1 MSEARSEP
9 YVSDL
14 SRADRLPSIEP
25 EPSPRR
31 GRRHPAR
38 WLAPLI
44 GLLAAVAL
52 VSVFWQPRFGAPAVP
67 GQAAGTTA
75 GESTTARA
83 ATGDAA
89 RYPILASNAPQPPID
104 ASDAALEAGL
114 RALLAGGALAAILEP
129 RDFVRN
135 VVATVDN
142 LPRRSLFSANM
153 PVKPVPGPFQT
164 TFATSGL
171 AIADANAARYA
182 AYVRVLERVDA
193 AQLVALYERHYP
205 LFEQAY
211 RELGYPSGHFNDR
224 LVEAIEVTL
233 RTPRVDPP
241 LRVVQPKVYYEY
253 VDRGIETLPAAQKL
267 MLRMGPEN
275 AAIVKAKLTEI
286 HGLLTRHAAGAV
298 GAVGAR

>member
-14 SRADRLPSIEP
+14 SRADGLSSIEP
-25 EPSPRR
+25 DPSPRR
-31 GRRHPAR
+31 GRRHSAR

-44 GLLAAVAL
+44 GLLAAAAL
-52 VSVFWQPRFGAPAVP
+52 VSVFWQPQFGTPAVP
-67 GQAAGTTA
+67 GQTGSPAAG
-75 GESTTARA
+75 ERSTSRA

-114 RALLAGGALAAILEP
+114 RALAAGSAFAAILEP

-153 PVKPVPGPFQT
+153 PVKPVAGPFQT

-182 AYVRVLERVDA
+182 AYVRVLELVDA
-193 AQLVALYERHYP
+193 AKLVGLYERHYP

-211 RELGYPSGHFNDR
+211 RELGYPNGHFNDR
-224 LVEAIEVTL
+224 LVEAIEVAL
-233 RTPRVDPP
+233 ATPRVTPP

-253 VDRGIETLPAAQKL
+253 VDRGLETLPSAQKL
-267 MLRMGPEN
+267 MLRMGPDN
-275 AAIVKAKLTEI
+275 AAIVKARLIEI
-286 HGLLTRHAAGAV
+286 HALLTRHAAGPLV
-298 GAVGAR
+298 AR

>member
-14 SRADRLPSIEP
+14 SHGDRLPSIEP
-25 EPSPRR
+25 SPSPRR

-52 VSVFWQPRFGAPAVP
+52 VSVFWQPRFGAPALP
-67 GQAAGTTA
+67 GQAGGPAAGA
-75 GESTTARA
+75 SSTARA
-83 ATGDAA
+83 APGDAA
-89 RYPILASNAPQPPID
+89 RYPILASSAPQPPID

-114 RALLAGGALAAILEP
+114 RALLAGGALTAIVEP

-142 LPRRSLFSANM
+142 LPRRSLFAANM

-164 TFATSGL
+164 TFAASGL
-171 AIADANAARYA
+171 AIADANAARYT
-182 AYVRVLERVDA
+182 AYVRVLELVDA
-193 AQLVALYERHYP
+193 AKLVALYERHYP

-224 LVEAIEVTL
+224 LVEAIEVAL
-233 RTPRVDPP
+233 ATPQVAPP

-253 VDRGIETLPAAQKL
+253 VDRGLETLPSAQKL

-275 AAIVKAKLTEI
+275 AAMVKARLIEI
-286 HGLLTRHAAGAV
+286 HALLTRHAAGP
-298 GAVGAR
+298 VGAR

>member
-1 MSEARSEP
+1 MSEVRSEP

-25 EPSPRR
+25 DPSPRP

-44 GLLAAVAL
+44 GLLAAGAL
-52 VSVFWQPRFGAPAVP
+52 VSVFWQPQFVATAVP
-67 GQAAGTTA
+67 GQAGGPAA
-75 GESTTARA
+75 GERASARA
-83 ATGDAA
+83 ATGEAA
-89 RYPILASNAPQPPID
+89 RYPVLASNAPQPPID

-114 RALLAGGALAAILEP
+114 RALLAGGALVAILEP

-164 TFATSGL
+164 TLATSGL

-211 RELGYPSGHFNDR
+211 RELGYPGGHFNDR

-233 RTPRVDPP
+233 ATPQVAPP

-253 VDRGIETLPAAQKL
+253 VDRGLETLPSAQKL

-275 AAIVKAKLTEI
+275 AAIVTARLTEI
-286 HGLLTRHAAGAV
+286 HALLTRHATGPTAP
-298 GAVGAR
+298 R

>member
-14 SRADRLPSIEP
+14 SRADRLPAIEP

-44 GLLAAVAL
+44 GLLAAVAV
-52 VSVFWQPRFGAPAVP
+52 VSVFWQPQFGAPAVP
-67 GQAAGTTA
+67 GQAASRAAGASSTA
-75 GESTTARA
+75 LG

-114 RALLAGGALAAILEP
+114 RAFLAGGALAAILEP

-182 AYVRVLERVDA
+182 AYVRVLELVDA
-193 AQLVALYERHYP
+193 AKLVMLYERHYP

-211 RELGYPSGHFNDR
+211 RELGYPHGHFNDR
-224 LVEAIEVTL
+224 LVEVVEVTL
-233 RTPRVDPP
+233 ATPEVAAP

-253 VDRGIETLPAAQKL
+253 VDRGLETLPSAQKL

-275 AAIVKAKLTEI
+275 AAIVKAKLIEI
-286 HGLLTRHAAGAV
+286 HALLTRHAAGPVAP
-298 GAVGAR
+298 R

>member
-1 MSEARSEP
+1 MR
-9 YVSDL
+9 
-14 SRADRLPSIEP
+14 DRLPSIEP
-25 EPSPRR
+25 DPSPRR

-52 VSVFWQPRFGAPAVP
+52 VSVFWQPQLRRARRARAGGAPA
-67 GQAAGTTA
+67 AGA
-75 GESTTARA
+75 SSTARA

-89 RYPILASNAPQPPID
+89 RYPILASSAPQPPID

-114 RALLAGGALAAILEP
+114 RALVAGGALAAIVEP

-142 LPRRSLFSANM
+142 LPRRSLFAANM

-182 AYVRVLERVDA
+182 AYVRVLELVDA
-193 AQLVALYERHYP
+193 AKLVALYERHYP

-224 LVEAIEVTL
+224 LVEAIEVALATPAGRAAASRRAAEGVL
-233 RTPRVDPP
+233 RVRRPRARDAALGAEADAAHGPRERRDRQGEAHRDPRAADPP
-241 LRVVQPKVYYEY
+241 RRRHRRRALTLSPRGAQRV
-253 VDRGIETLPAAQKL
+253 AA
-267 MLRMGPEN
+267 
-275 AAIVKAKLTEI
+275 V
-286 HGLLTRHAAGAV
+286 
-298 GAVGAR
+298 

>member
-9 YVSDL
+9 YVSDP
-14 SRADRLPSIEP
+14 SRADRLPSSEP
-25 EPSPRR
+25 DPSPRR
-31 GRRHPAR
+31 SRRHPAR

-52 VSVFWQPRFGAPAVP
+52 VSVFWQPQFGGPALPGLATAPA
-67 GQAAGTTA
+67 A
-75 GESTTARA
+75 GESSTARA

-114 RALLAGGALAAILEP
+114 RALVAGSAFAVIVEP

-182 AYVRVLERVDA
+182 AYVRVLELVDA
-193 AQLVALYERHYP
+193 AKLVALYERHYP

-224 LVEAIEVTL
+224 LVEAVEVTL
-233 RTPRVDPP
+233 ATPEVAPP

-253 VDRGIETLPAAQKL
+253 VDRGLETLPSAQKL

-275 AAIVKAKLTEI
+275 AAIVKAKLIEI
-286 HGLLTRHAAGAV
+286 HALLTRHATGPAAP
-298 GAVGAR
+298 R

>member
-14 SRADRLPSIEP
+14 SRADRLPSSEP
-25 EPSPRR
+25 DPSPRR
-31 GRRHPAR
+31 SRRHPAR

-52 VSVFWQPRFGAPAVP
+52 VSVFWQPQFGAPTLP
-67 GQAAGTTA
+67 GLARAPAA
-75 GESTTARA
+75 GESSTARA

-104 ASDAALEAGL
+104 ASDAALEAAL
-114 RALLAGGALAAILEP
+114 RALVAGSAFAVIVEP

-164 TFATSGL
+164 TFAASGL
-171 AIADANAARYA
+171 AIADANATRYA
-182 AYVRVLERVDA
+182 AYVRVLELVDA
-193 AQLVALYERHYP
+193 AKLVALYERHYP

-211 RELGYPSGHFNDR
+211 RELGYPNGHFNDR
-224 LVEAIEVTL
+224 LVEAVEVTL
-233 RTPRVDPP
+233 ATPEVAPP

-253 VDRGIETLPAAQKL
+253 VDRGLETLPSAQKL

-275 AAIVKAKLTEI
+275 AAIVKAKLIEI
-286 HGLLTRHAAGAV
+286 HALLTRHATGPAAP
-298 GAVGAR
+298 R

>member
-14 SRADRLPSIEP
+14 SRADSLPSIEP
-25 EPSPRR
+25 DPSPRR

-44 GLLAAVAL
+44 GLLAAVAV
-52 VSVFWQPRFGAPAVP
+52 VSVFWQPQFGGPAVP
-67 GQAAGTTA
+67 GRAGVPAA
-75 GESTTARA
+75 GESSTARA

-114 RALLAGGALAAILEP
+114 RALVTGSAFAALLEP

-182 AYVRVLERVDA
+182 AYVRVLELVDA
-193 AQLVALYERHYP
+193 AKLVMLYERHYP

-211 RELGYPSGHFNDR
+211 RELGYPHGHFNDR
-224 LVEAIEVTL
+224 LVEVVEVTL
-233 RTPRVDPP
+233 ATPEVAAP

-253 VDRGIETLPAAQKL
+253 VDRGLETLPSAQKL

-275 AAIVKAKLTEI
+275 AAIVKAKLIEI
-286 HGLLTRHAAGAV
+286 HALLTRHAAGPVAP
-298 GAVGAR
+298 R

>member
-14 SRADRLPSIEP
+14 AHGDHLPSIEP
-25 EPSPRR
+25 VPSPRR
-31 GRRHPAR
+31 GRRHPGR

-67 GQAAGTTA
+67 GQAGGPAVGA
-75 GESTTARA
+75 SSTARA

-89 RYPILASNAPQPPID
+89 RYPILASSAPQPPID

-114 RALLAGGALAAILEP
+114 RALFAGGTLTAIVEP
-129 RDFVRN
+129 RDFVRH

-142 LPRRSLFSANM
+142 LPRRSLFAAKM

-171 AIADANAARYA
+171 AIADANAARYT
-182 AYVRVLERVDA
+182 AYVRVLELVDA
-193 AQLVALYERHYP
+193 AKVVALYERHYP

-224 LVEAIEVTL
+224 LVEAIEVAL
-233 RTPRVDPP
+233 ATPQVAPP

-253 VDRGIETLPAAQKL
+253 VDRGLETLPSAQKL

-275 AAIVKAKLTEI
+275 AAMVKARLIEI
-286 HGLLTRHAAGAV
+286 RALLTRHAAGP
-298 GAVGAR
+298 VGAR

>member
-14 SRADRLPSIEP
+14 SRADSLPSIAP
-25 EPSPRR
+25 DPSPRR

-52 VSVFWQPRFGAPAVP
+52 VSVFWQPQFGAPTLSGLAVAP
-67 GQAAGTTA
+67 AAVESATA
-75 GESTTARA
+75 SA

-89 RYPILASNAPQPPID
+89 RYPILASNAPQPAID

-114 RALLAGGALAAILEP
+114 RALVTGNAFAAIVEP

-182 AYVRVLERVDA
+182 AYVRVLELVDA
-193 AQLVALYERHYP
+193 AKLVALYERHYP

-211 RELGYPSGHFNDR
+211 RELGYPNGHFNDR
-224 LVEAIEVTL
+224 LVEAVEIAL
-233 RTPRVDPP
+233 ATPAVAPP

-253 VDRGIETLPAAQKL
+253 VDRGLETLPSAQKL

-275 AAIVKAKLTEI
+275 AAIVKARLIEI
-286 HGLLTRHAAGAV
+286 HALLTRHAAGPA
-298 GAVGAR
+298 APR

>member
-25 EPSPRR
+25 DPSPRR

-52 VSVFWQPRFGAPAVP
+52 VSVFWQPQFGAPAVP
-67 GQAAGTTA
+67 GQAGGPAA
-75 GESTTARA
+75 GERAIAPA

-182 AYVRVLERVDA
+182 AYVRVLELVDA

-233 RTPRVDPP
+233 ATPEVAPP

-253 VDRGIETLPAAQKL
+253 VDRGLETLPSAQKL
-267 MLRMGPEN
+267 MLRMGPGN
-275 AAIVKAKLTEI
+275 AATVKARLIEI
-286 HGLLTRHAAGAV
+286 HALLTRHAAGP
-298 GAVGAR
+298 VGAR

>member
-1 MSEARSEP
+1 MSEVRSEP

-14 SRADRLPSIEP
+14 SRADRLPAIEP

-52 VSVFWQPRFGAPAVP
+52 VSVFWQPQFGAPAVS
-67 GQAAGTTA
+67 GQAGSPTT
-75 GESTTARA
+75 GERATART

-104 ASDAALEAGL
+104 ASDAVLEAGL

-224 LVEAIEVTL
+224 LVEAIEITL
-233 RTPRVDPP
+233 ATPEVAPP

-253 VDRGIETLPAAQKL
+253 VDRGLETLPSAQKL
-267 MLRMGPEN
+267 MLRMGPGN
-275 AAIVKAKLTEI
+275 AAIVKARLIEI
-286 HGLLTRHAAGAV
+286 HALLTRHAAGP
-298 GAVGAR
+298 VGAR